1 MADKEI
7 ENKNQGLA
15 KQPNKITESPV
26 GVYAYDLS
34 IIEDLRARFNYDK
47 NGKKKTN
54 NLIQITN
61 AENVFNIIGD
71 IENDNIQ
78 FPIISLIRT
87 GWQFTGSEPEFLNNS
102 GGLVGYMED
111 KPGDRVRQVRLQAF
125 PIQINYQLDI
135 WTQNRYDNDV
145 IAREFCWFYKQNP
158 QLRVFIPHGLNI
170 TEPFNLF
177 IENEIVDNSD
187 IAEHNSRG
195 RYYRQTIGLYVDDAY
210 LWKSSVSNV
219 PGIDIVKFEIYT
231 GDISKLGNKIEEE
244 DSYITPEIFNG
255 ERANNPPKKKL

>member
-1 MADKEI
+1 MADVN
-7 ENKNQGLA
+7 ENLN
-15 KQPNKITESPV
+15 KQPNKIEEQPV
-26 GVYAYDLS
+26 GVYAYDLA
-34 IIEDLRARFNYDK
+34 IIKDLRARFNYTKD
-47 NGKKKTN
+47 GKKKTN
-54 NLIQITN
+54 NIIQITN
-61 AENVFNIIGD
+61 SENVFNIIGD

-87 GWQFTGSEPEFLNNS
+87 GWQFTGAEPEFLNNS
-102 GGLVGYMED
+102 GGLVGYLEGE
-111 KPGDRVRQVRLQAF
+111 KGERIKQVRLQAF

-210 LWKSSVSNV
+210 LWKSSVTNV
-219 PGIDIVKFEIYT
+219 PGIDVVKFAIYS
-231 GDISKLGNKIEEE
+231 GDIDKIEDTIEEE
-244 DSYITPEIFNG
+244 EGLIFPEVIIG
-255 ERANNPPKKKL
+255 EKANDPEKKKL

>member
-1 MADKEI
+1 MGEI
-7 ENKNQGLA
+7 NKNLS
-15 KQPNKITESPV
+15 KQPNHINESYV
-26 GVYAYDLS
+26 GVYAYDMA
-34 IIEDLRARFNYDK
+34 IIKDLRARFNYTKD
-47 NGKKKTN
+47 GKKKTN
-54 NLIQITN
+54 NIIQITN
-61 AENVFNIIGD
+61 SENVFNIIGD
-71 IENDNIQ
+71 IENDTIQ

-102 GGLVGYMED
+102 GGLVGYMEGE
-111 KPGDRVRQVRLQAF
+111 KGERIKQVRLQAF

-177 IENEIVDNSD
+177 IEPEVVDNSD

-210 LWKSSVSNV
+210 LWKSSVTNV
-219 PGIDIVKFEIYT
+219 PGIDIVKFSIYT
-231 GDISKLGNKIEEE
+231 GDISNIENKIE
-244 DSYITPEIFNG
+244 DDDGLISPELFNG
-255 ERANNPPKKKL
+255 VKANYPKKEL

>member
-1 MADKEI
+1 MADVN
-7 ENKNQGLA
+7 ENLN
-15 KQPNKITESPV
+15 KQPNKIEEQPV
-26 GVYAYDLS
+26 GVYAYDLA
-34 IIEDLRARFNYDK
+34 IIKDLRARFNYTKD
-47 NGKKKTN
+47 GKKKTN
-54 NLIQITN
+54 NIIQITN
-61 AENVFNIIGD
+61 SENVFNIIGD

-87 GWQFTGSEPEFLNNS
+87 GWQFTGAEPEFLNNS
-102 GGLVGYMED
+102 GGLVGYLEGE
-111 KPGDRVRQVRLQAF
+111 KGERVKQVRLQAF

-210 LWKSSVSNV
+210 LWKSSVTNV
-219 PGIDIVKFEIYT
+219 PGIDVVKFAIYS
-231 GDISKLGNKIEEE
+231 GDINKIEDAIEE
-244 DSYITPEIFNG
+244 EEGLISPEIFIG
-255 ERANNPPKKKL
+255 EKANDPKKEL

>member
-1 MADKEI
+1 MADVN
-7 ENKNQGLA
+7 ENLN
-15 KQPNKITESPV
+15 KQPNKIEEQPV
-26 GVYAYDLS
+26 GVYAYDLA
-34 IIEDLRARFNYDK
+34 IIKDLRARFNYTKD
-47 NGKKKTN
+47 GKKKTN
-54 NLIQITN
+54 NIIQITN
-61 AENVFNIIGD
+61 SENVFNIIGD

-87 GWQFTGSEPEFLNNS
+87 GWQFTGAEPEFLNNS
-102 GGLVGYMED
+102 GGLVGYLEGE
-111 KPGDRVRQVRLQAF
+111 KGERIKQVRLQAF

-210 LWKSSVSNV
+210 LWKSSVTNV
-219 PGIDIVKFEIYT
+219 PGIDVVKFAIYS
-231 GDISKLGNKIEEE
+231 GDINKIEDVIEE
-244 DSYITPEIFNG
+244 EEGLISPEIFIG
-255 ERANNPPKKKL
+255 EKANDPKKEL

>member
-1 MADKEI
+1 MEEI
-7 ENKNQGLA
+7 NKNLS
-15 KQPNKITESPV
+15 KQPNHINESYV
-26 GVYAYDLS
+26 GVYAYDMA
-34 IIEDLRARFNYDK
+34 IIKDLRARFNYTKD
-47 NGKKKTN
+47 GKKKTN
-54 NLIQITN
+54 NIIQITN
-61 AENVFNIIGD
+61 SENVFNIIGD
-71 IENDNIQ
+71 IENDTIQ

-102 GGLVGYMED
+102 GGLVGYMEGE
-111 KPGDRVRQVRLQAF
+111 KGERIKQVRLQAF

-177 IENEIVDNSD
+177 IEPEVVDNSD

-210 LWKSSVSNV
+210 LWKSSVTNV
-219 PGIDIVKFEIYT
+219 PGIDIVKFSIYT
-231 GDISKLGNKIEEE
+231 GDISNIENKIE
-244 DSYITPEIFNG
+244 DDDGLISPELFNG
-255 ERANNPPKKKL
+255 VKANYPKKEL

>member
-1 MADKEI
+1 MEEI
-7 ENKNQGLA
+7 NKNLS
-15 KQPNKITESPV
+15 KQPNHINESYV
-26 GVYAYDLS
+26 GVYAYDIA
-34 IIEDLRARFNYDK
+34 IIKDLRARFNYTKD
-47 NGKKKTN
+47 GKKKTN
-54 NLIQITN
+54 NIIQITN
-61 AENVFNIIGD
+61 SENVFNIIGD
-71 IENDNIQ
+71 IENDTIQ

-102 GGLVGYMED
+102 GGLVGYMEGE
-111 KPGDRVRQVRLQAF
+111 KGERIKQVRLQAF

-177 IENEIVDNSD
+177 IEPEVVDNSD

-210 LWKSSVSNV
+210 LWKSSVTNV
-219 PGIDIVKFEIYT
+219 PGIDIVKFSIYT
-231 GDISKLGNKIEEE
+231 GDISNIENKIE
-244 DSYITPEIFNG
+244 DDDGLISPELFNG
-255 ERANNPPKKKL
+255 VKANYPKKEL